1 VVIECQKCGTKFN
14 IDETRIK
21 DAGVKVRCSVCK
33 NVFEAYPPV
42 ELLVEEAHVAA
53 RGREELGKKPEA
65 ERRELRD
72 QEIDFD
78 KLFEDSLEDLRGF
91 EGEAAQDLE
100 GPEEKEPEKQERP
113 WRDVPP
119 TAIKPDAD
127 EMYPDQAEVPSAI
140 YYEKRPRKSHFLSV
154 FLVIILL
161 LVAATAA
168 IFFWAPE
175 LIPDS
180 LSILKRGEKPEAA
193 DVSARLLSFKDVTGS
208 FVDSKKSGQLFV
220 IRGLIT
226 NRYQKNRGF
235 ILVKGTI
242 LDDKGKVVKQ
252 KLAYAGNNLKLEDL
266 KVLPVEEID
275 RAMEN
280 RSGINNINLNVASGA
295 SIPFMIVFGNLPDNL
310 SEFTVEA
317 VSSSPAK

>member
-1 VVIECQKCGTKFN
+1 MVIECQKCGTKFN

-21 DAGVKVRCSVCK
+21 EAGARVRCSVCK
-33 NVFEAYPPV
+33 NVFEVHPPG
-42 ELLVEEAHVAA
+42 ELFVEEAHVAA
-53 RGREELGKKPEA
+53 GGKEELGKRPEA
-65 ERRELRD
+65 ERRERRD

-78 KLFEDSLEDLRGF
+78 RLFEDSLEDLRGF

-100 GPEEKEPEKQERP
+100 APEEEEPAKQERP
-113 WRDVPP
+113 VRDVPR
-119 TAIKPDAD
+119 TAIRPDAG
-127 EMYPDQAEVPSAI
+127 ERYPGGGPSAI
-140 YYEKRPRKSHFLSV
+140 YYEKRPRRSHFLSI

-161 LVAATAA
+161 LIGATAA

-180 LSILKRGEKPEAA
+180 LSILKPGEKPEVS
-193 DVSARLLSFKDVTGS
+193 DVSARRLSFKDVTGS
-208 FVDSKKSGQLFV
+208 FVDSKKAGQLFV
-220 IRGLIT
+220 IRGMVT
-226 NRYQKNRGF
+226 NRDQKSRGL

-252 KLAYAGNNLKLEDL
+252 KLAYAGNDLKLEDL
-266 KVLPVEEID
+266 KALTMEEID

-295 SIPFMIVFGNLPDNL
+295 SIPFMLVFGNLPDNL